1 MFVKIEKLM
10 NRITYFFAKF
20 KSDIGLKRVFSN
32 SLYLFSIQALNYLF
46 PFLALPFLLNTLS
59 IESFGIYVYSLTAI
73 QFMMLFVDFG
83 FTITIAK
90 KITGFKDNSKEIVD
104 LYWLVSIIQ
113 FAFFLL
119 MLLIYV
125 IIFFSFSSLDAYKWG
140 VLTAS
145 ISVFGFVL
153 FPNWL
158 FQGLDKMKSL
168 SIINFVSKFLTYPLL
183 FFFIKNENDHL
194 LAIFLQSLSFVV
206 AGLISIILIFRE
218 KRFRKF
224 DRRIITVSNIKL
236 EVLDSKNI
244 FLSNSAITVIT
255 SSFTLLLGFFST
267 TFYVGLFGAIDKI
280 IQAMSFSVFIP
291 INQAF
296 FPMIAKTGITDLDK
310 GKKIFKLVFYLMLAI
325 MVVEYV
331 GVILFEDF
339 ILDNFF
345 NKYGNIKV
353 VFRLTSLMIF
363 PITLGGICGQL
374 GLIAL
379 GNDTD
384 KKIFSS
390 IYIYTCIV
398 SLPLSFLLIYFFN
411 FNGAIFSMM
420 FAQTIIFAL
429 MFYFVKKQ
437 KII

>member
-1 MFVKIEKLM
+1 M
-10 NRITYFFAKF
+10 NKITYFLTKI
-20 KSDIGLKRVFSN
+20 KSDIGLKSVFSN
-32 SLYLFSIQALNYLF
+32 SLYLFSFQALNYLF

-59 IESFGIYVYSLTAI
+59 LESFGIYVFSLTAI

-90 KITGFKDNSKEIVD
+90 KITGFTDNSKEIVD
-104 LYWLVSIIQ
+104 TYWLISIIQ
-113 FAFFLL
+113 LSFFLL
-119 MLLIYV
+119 MLLIYI
-125 IIFFSFSSLDAYKWG
+125 IIFLSFSSLVEYKWG
-140 VLTAS
+140 VMTAS

-158 FQGLDKMKSL
+158 FQGLDKMKIL

-183 FFFIKNENDHL
+183 FFFIRNENDHI

-206 AGLISIILIFRE
+206 AGLISIIIIFRE

-224 DRRIITVSNIKL
+224 DRRIITVSNIKF
-236 EVLDSKNI
+236 VILDSKNI
-244 FLSNSAITVIT
+244 FLSNSAITVTT

-280 IQAMSFSVFIP
+280 IQALSFSVFIP
-291 INQAF
+291 LNQAF
-296 FPMIAKTGITDLDK
+296 FPMIAKTGITDLEK
-310 GKKIFKLVFYLMLAI
+310 AKKIFKLVFYLMLVI
-325 MVVEYV
+325 MLVEY
-331 GVILFEDF
+331 ISLIIFEDF
-339 ILDNFF
+339 ILDKFF
-345 NKYGNIKV
+345 NKYGNIKLI
-353 VFRLTSLMIF
+353 FRLTSIMIF

-379 GNDTD
+379 GNNKD

-390 IYIYTCIV
+390 VYIYTCFI

-420 FAQTIIFAL
+420 FAQTLIFSF
-429 MFYFVKKQ
+429 MFYFVKKR